1 MNIDVHLKMN
11 CPYTNELIRNVLE
24 EQNGLFT
31 IINSSTS
38 NNDNILY
45 WLEYEDIDF
54 EMLYRLTKESN
65 TKKILANSYC
75 IRKGLLRKANF
86 ALFIQKYLSKVKESF
101 FYNKYFIYF
110 LRHQIQ
116 FYVVII
122 LKLIFLN

>member
-24 EQNGLFT
+24 EQNSLFT

-54 EMLYRLTKESN
+54 EMLYRLTKETN

-101 FYNKYFIYF
+101 F
-110 LRHQIQ
+110 L
-116 FYVVII
+116 
-122 LKLIFLN
+122 